1 MKPRWKLM
9 VLAVVTAI
17 AVVSLAGVASAA
29 GAWDKN
35 GASMQGERG
44 RSARPDGRGATTAT
58 SLSVEMAEQIVFMR
72 EEEKLARDVYTFL
85 FEKWGAEEFKNIA
98 NSESRHMTR
107 VEVLIDRYGLEDP
120 VTTDVP
126 GEFKNQDLQA
136 VYDSMIAQGSRSLEE
151 AYRVGVAIEELD
163 IADLKAALAE
173 ATPRDVGRVFQN
185 LVRGSERHLAAFT
198 RLLNR

>member
-1 MKPRWKLM
+1 
-9 VLAVVTAI
+9 
-17 AVVSLAGVASAA
+17 
-29 GAWDKN
+29 
-35 GASMQGERG
+35 
-44 RSARPDGRGATTAT
+44 
-58 SLSVEMAEQIVFMR
+58 MAEQIVFMR

-185 LVRGSERHLAAFT
+185 LLRGSERHLAAFT

>member
-1 MKPRWKLM
+1 
-9 VLAVVTAI
+9 
-17 AVVSLAGVASAA
+17 
-29 GAWDKN
+29 
-35 GASMQGERG
+35 
-44 RSARPDGRGATTAT
+44 
-58 SLSVEMAEQIVFMR
+58 
-72 EEEKLARDVYTFL
+72 
-85 FEKWGAEEFKNIA
+85 
-98 NSESRHMTR
+98 MTR

-185 LVRGSERHLAAFT
+185 LLRGSERHLAAFT